1 MFNRSYI
8 FGHEGHPHYLT
19 DERLNSLKTA
29 VHLSKNDETLLTIIK
44 SLSDPTKY
52 KIYLLLQQVE
62 EIPVSDMAK
71 ILNLSQSSISHALSD
86 LKLLGIV
93 EAHKCGKLICYSL
106 KNSKKTSRLKQFLNS
121 FRKKIIIRGGE
132 DK

>member
-19 DERLNSLKTA
+19 NERLYSLKTIA
-29 VHLSKNDETLLTIIK
+29 RLSAIDETLLTIIR

-52 KIYLLLQQVE
+52 KIYLILQKVE
-62 EIPVSDMAK
+62 EIPVSDIAK
-71 ILNLSQSSISHALSD
+71 ILNLTNSSISHALSD

-106 KNSKKTSRLKQFLNS
+106 KKTEKINRFKQLLTS
-121 FRKKIIIRGGE
+121 FIKR
-132 DK
+132 

>member
-8 FGHEGHPHYLT
+8 FGHEGHPHYIA
-19 DERLNSLKTA
+19 DAKLNSLKA
-29 VHLSKNDETLLTIIK
+29 VARLSVSDEVLLTIIK

-52 KIYLLLQQVE
+52 KIYLLLQRVE
-62 EIPVSDMAK
+62 EIPVSDIAK
-71 ILNLSQSSISHALSD
+71 ILNLSHSSISHALSD

-106 KNSKKTSRLKQFLNS
+106 KKTEKINRFKQFLTS
-121 FRKKIIIRGGE
+121 FIKR
-132 DK
+132 